1 MARLARLTLAGQV
14 HHVMQRGNNRQ
25 PVVLEDADRQ
35 TLLDMLAEQAQ
46 RHRVAMHAYVLTDTE
61 AQLLLTPASADGVPK
76 MMQAVGRSYVRY
88 FNGRHGRSGTLWEG
102 RYRSTLIQPERH
114 LLDCMTC
121 MDLAPVRERLADD
134 PASFGWSSH
143 RHHIGQIHDKRITTH
158 PIYWGLGNTPFAR
171 EAAYAEL
178 VRGGLAAPQIEAIT
192 SAMWHGWP
200 LGDPAFVASLQQQ
213 TDRRLAPAKA
223 GRPAKASRTTSIS

>member
-25 PVVLEDADRQ
+25 PVVLDDADRQ
-35 TLLDMLAEQAQ
+35 TLLDLFSEQAQ
-46 RHRVAMHAYVLTDTE
+46 RHRVGMHAYVLTDTE

-76 MMQAVGRSYVRY
+76 MMQAVGRRYVRY

-114 LLDCMTC
+114 LLDCMTS
-121 MDLAPVRERLADD
+121 MDLTPVRARLADD
-134 PASFGWSSH
+134 PASYEWSSH
-143 RHHIGQIHDKRITTH
+143 RHHIGQLHDKRITTH
-158 PIYWGLGNTPFAR
+158 PLYWGLGNTPFAR

-178 VRGGLAAPQIEAIT
+178 VRGGLSVPRIEAI
-192 SAMWHGWP
+192 ANAVWHGWP

-213 TDRRLAPAKA
+213 TDRRLTRAKA
-223 GRPAKASRTTSIS
+223 GRPVKTARSTAMS